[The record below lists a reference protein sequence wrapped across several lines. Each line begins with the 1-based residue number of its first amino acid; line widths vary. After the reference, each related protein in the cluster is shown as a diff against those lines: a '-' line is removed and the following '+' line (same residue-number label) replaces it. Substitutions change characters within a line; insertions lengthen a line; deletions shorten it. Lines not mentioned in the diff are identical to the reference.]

1 MKSPAS
7 SIDVHESAARGLPV
21 FPGSDLPPLEPFLR
35 RLLIRGVAVLALAVS
50 LAYLTWRALFTVDP
64 AFWWVSFPFLGLEI
78 FALFSLT
85 LFAFSLWD
93 LDVRPPA
100 PAAAK
105 TNARI
110 AVLIP
115 TYNESREILIP
126 TIAAALALEPEHET
140 WVLDDGRRP
149 EVEQLA
155 SELGAR
161 YLVRPDRQ
169 DAKAGNINHALEV
182 IDADLIAV
190 LDADHV
196 ASPNFLKHVLG
207 YFDDPKVAVVQTPQ
221 DFYNLGSFEHEDL
234 ENPLELSENETLF
247 HEQELFY
254 RAIQPGKNRWDAAF
268 WCGTGAVV
276 RVAALRDIGGV
287 ATGTVTEDIHTTV
300 RLHRRGWRSVYHNE
314 VLARGLAAATAEQ
327 YQLQRLR
334 WGTGAMQVLRSENP
348 LLVPGLRLG
357 QRIAYAST
365 LLGWFESW
373 RTLGYLLLPCVVLL
387 TGGMPVQADA
397 AVFGIAFGVTLAL
410 QQTAL
415 RVLSRGYHRF
425 VLSTVFDIV
434 RLTPNVRATLTLFY
448 AAKPSFRVTPKGR
461 ESTERDRINPPA
473 LLVAL
478 AILSGIAA
486 VWFVC
491 TVAGLTPLRYET
503 PWLAYGASFWLVVNL
518 GLMLAAIARTRAR
531 RFGPERRSS
540 VRFSTG
546 LGGTIDGRPCRI
558 GEMSLTGALVSLAEP
573 LPAPADD
580 GDGRRG
586 FTVGVLGRALSLG
599 AVIRWQRWLPDG
611 QILLGL
617 QFCDGQTRSQA
628 QLALALLNRE
638 VELAKRG
645 SRRHAA

>member
-1 MKSPAS
+1 MESPAS

-21 FPGSDLPPLEPFLR
+21 FPGSDLPPPEPPLR
-35 RLLIRGVAVLALAVS
+35 RLVIHSVALLAFAVS
-50 LAYLTWRALFTVDP
+50 LAYLGWRALFTVDP
-64 AFWWVSFPFLGLEI
+64 ASWWVSFPFLGLEI

-100 PAAAK
+100 RPAAK

-126 TIAAALALEPEHET
+126 TIAAAVALEPEHET
-140 WVLDDGRRP
+140 WVLDDGRRL

-161 YLVRPDRQ
+161 YLVRPDRR
-169 DAKAGNINHALEV
+169 DAKAGNINHALGR

-196 ASPNFLKHVLG
+196 ASPNFLKHALA
-207 YFDDPKVAVVQTPQ
+207 YFDDPKVALVQTPQ

-234 ENPLELSENETLF
+234 ENPLELSADEPLF

-254 RAIQPGKNRWDAAF
+254 RAIQPGKNRWGAAF

-276 RVAALRDIGGV
+276 RVAALRDVGGV
-287 ATGTVTEDIHTTV
+287 ATGTVTEDIHTTI
-300 RLHRRGWRSVYHNE
+300 RLHRRGWKSIYHNE

-334 WGTGAMQVLRSENP
+334 WGTGAMQVLRLENP
-348 LLVPGLRLG
+348 LIAPGLRLP

-387 TGGMPVQADA
+387 TGGMPVRADA
-397 AVFGIAFGVTLAL
+397 AVFGIAFGLTLAL

-415 RVLSRGYHRF
+415 RLLSRGYHHF
-425 VLSTVFDIV
+425 VLSTLFDIV
-434 RLTPNVRATLTLFY
+434 RLTPNLRATLTLFY
-448 AAKPSFRVTPKGR
+448 PARPRFRVTPKGR
-461 ESTERDRINPPA
+461 ESSQRDRINPPP

-478 AILSGIAA
+478 AIVSGVAA
-486 VWFVC
+486 VWFVL
-491 TVAGLTPLRYET
+491 TLAGLTPLRYET
-503 PWLAYGASFWLVVNL
+503 PWLAYGAAFWLAVNL
-518 GLMLAAIARTRAR
+518 GLMLAAIARTQAK

-546 LGGTIDGRPCRI
+546 LSGTIDGRPCRI
-558 GEMSLTGALVSLAEP
+558 REMSLTGGLVSMSEP
-573 LPAPADD
+573 LTPPSD
-580 GDGRRG
+580 DGRRG

-599 AVIRWQRWLPDG
+599 AVVRWQRRQQDG
-611 QILLGL
+611 RTLLGL
-617 QFCDGQTRSQA
+617 QFCDGQTQGQA

-638 VELAKRG
+638 LVLAKKGPREK
-645 SRRHAA
+645 AA